1 MINTLMGFVRD
12 AEARS
17 IPPYQQFL
25 RAQKTFI
32 TNRYMRFLGNLGHE
46 SPGVKLLSYILS
58 FVDYEY
64 LDKQINNYDRYLYH
78 LRFIRRDLE
87 NIFDRLSRG
96 RGFKYLFFKK
106 SSFYTEEFLLPVEDV
121 NTIVNLPLDTEDW
134 REWRKVKP
142 LFLWYHNSNEF
153 TTNIINDNV
162 HFKLLPPSYAV
173 ELLDVVALTF
183 KYFIWMKHQRQN
195 EEAEELARWAP
206 QQLFLHKYVITPWV
220 WDLGDIWLLN
230 CLSSMLDIESIDD
243 LDKMSAS
250 TLQVEQQY
258 GWVAT
263 NSKMGFE
270 YLWKMT
276 HELKKNLRPEALL
289 SSKIL
294 FSGSI
299 NDRIRLI
306 YNRLTLPIHRQ
317 YEYLRWIRDK
327 ELLKFFVK
335 VFMMRPELPTT
346 KRLLVNV
353 RRDFGRM
360 LRRAPWNVCQS
371 ITLKNKIRDEMEEF
385 NASIKDKK

>member
-1 MINTLMGFVRD
+1 MINTIKRFVRD
-12 AEARS
+12 VEARS

-32 TNRYMRFLGNLGHE
+32 SNRYTRFLGALGHE
-46 SPGVKLLSYILS
+46 SPGIKLLRFILS

-64 LDKQINNYDRYLYH
+64 LDKQVNNYDRYSYH

-106 SSFYTEEFLLPVEDV
+106 SSFYTEEFLMPVEDV

-134 REWRKVKP
+134 RIWRRIRP
-142 LFLWYHNSNEF
+142 LYLWYHNSNEF
-153 TTNIINDNV
+153 TVNIINDNV
-162 HFKLLPPSYAV
+162 KFKLLPPSYAV

-183 KYFIWMKHQRQN
+183 KYFMWMKHQRWN

-206 QQLFLHKYVITPWV
+206 QQLFLHKYVFTPWV

-230 CLSSMLDIESIDD
+230 TLSFILDIDDIGDLDQLSS
-243 LDKMSAS
+243 S

-258 GWVAT
+258 GWIAAQ
-263 NSKMGFE
+263 SRQGFE
-270 YLWKMT
+270 YLWRMT
-276 HELKKNLRPEALL
+276 HDLKRNLRPEALL
-289 SSKIL
+289 SSKLL

-299 NDRIRLI
+299 NDRIRLVDS
-306 YNRLTLPIHRQ
+306 RLTLPIQRQ

-327 ELLKFFVK
+327 ELLRMFVRT
-335 VFMMRPELPTT
+335 FMARPELPTT

-353 RRDFGRM
+353 KRDFNRM
-360 LRRAPWNVCQS
+360 LKRSPWNVCQS
-371 ITLKNKIRDEMEEF
+371 TTLKNHIRGEMENF
-385 NASIKDKK
+385 AALL